1 MITMTIKMMQDY
13 DDHENGNE
21 DKEYVGIGCDGKL
34 SYDFNDLMALIA
46 MTLTTTITKTVTVTL
61 TTSIMKTVAIVTL
74 GSTRWRRLSRRAGGS
89 TWTVDPLTS
98 TWAFQKILQ

>member
-1 MITMTIKMMQDY
+1 MLQGY
-13 DDHENGNE
+13 DDHENDNE

-46 MTLTTTITKTVTVTL
+46 MTLTTITKTVTVTL

-74 GSTRWRRLSRRAGGS
+74 GSTRWRRLFRRAGGS
-89 TWTVDPLTS
+89 TWTAGPLTS
-98 TWAFQKILQ
+98 TWEFQKIS

>member
-13 DDHENGNE
+13 DDHENDNE

-46 MTLTTTITKTVTVTL
+46 MTLTTTTSLTKT
-61 TTSIMKTVAIVTL
+61 
-74 GSTRWRRLSRRAGGS
+74 
-89 TWTVDPLTS
+89 
-98 TWAFQKILQ
+98 

>member
-21 DKEYVGIGCDGKL
+21 DEEYVGICCDGKL
-34 SYDFNDLMALIA
+34 SYDFNDLMAI
-46 MTLTTTITKTVTVTL
+46 TLTTTTTITKTVTVTL

-74 GSTRWRRLSRRAGGS
+74 GSTRWRRLFRRAGGS
-89 TWTVDPLTS
+89 TWTAGPLTS
-98 TWAFQKILQ
+98 TWAFQKIL